1 MSVVTRN
8 VIPERRGK
16 GWPRCERGGDSDQ
29 KTWIKPPK
37 ETNMAVD
44 ALEEELKMEQESVYE
59 QRLYCNRNHCISY
72 LQPNNSYSKR
82 RCHCSIVLF
91 FCSVLFCYFF
101 THISERS
108 IQNTLNDAR
117 SNPLLDET
125 MGSPPVSPRDS
136 HFQFSSPQLVPVI

>member
-16 GWPRCERGGDSDQ
+16 DWPRCERGGDSDQ

-59 QRLYCNRNHCISY
+59 QRLYCNRNYCISY
-72 LQPNNSYSKR
+72 LQLNNSYSKR
-82 RCHCSIVLF
+82 RCNCSNVLF
-91 FCSVLFCYFF
+91 FCSVLFSYFF

>member
-59 QRLYCNRNHCISY
+59 QRLYCNRNV
-72 LQPNNSYSKR
+72 LQFLYYA
-82 RCHCSIVLF
+82 VD
-91 FCSVLFCYFF
+91 F
-101 THISERS
+101 TAKKE
-108 IQNTLNDAR
+108 L
-117 SNPLLDET
+117 
-125 MGSPPVSPRDS
+125 
-136 HFQFSSPQLVPVI
+136 